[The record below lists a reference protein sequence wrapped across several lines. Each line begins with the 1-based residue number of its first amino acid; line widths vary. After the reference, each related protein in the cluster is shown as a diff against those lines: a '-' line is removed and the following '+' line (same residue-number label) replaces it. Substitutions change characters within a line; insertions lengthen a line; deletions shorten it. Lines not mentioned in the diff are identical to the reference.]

1 MTLDSLLITGRASQM
16 LAPASGVDLVNLSYL
31 NAALA
36 AYQPISGGITA
47 AQVVDLNS
55 TLAAWAVANGVSLSG
70 VVTLTLTPGGGLVRD
85 SLGLRVNSGVVSVV
99 GHTHQAV
106 DVVDLPSGVQTL
118 VRASLAAAGSRT
130 IAVSG
135 TGAVSLGVVLAPA
148 GGLQVTGAG
157 LAADLGPAGTQAAA
171 GDHTQAQLH
180 DPVTLGSSSS
190 LSGTLA
196 GQQLGLE
203 VKAVSGGG
211 LVVTPSGV
219 AVDFSVV
226 QRAGASAGP
235 SGVVTAVGNSPSV
248 ALTLTGGSLAA
259 STILDPSPP
268 SNTGGQLV
276 AGVNGLRVALGTTAT
291 TAAAGNHGHSAAT
304 SGADGFMSASD
315 KAAHDALW
323 AAGVPTVGVVSG
335 ALALSG
341 VATTAPVNH
350 SGVAGWFAV
359 KVNGVAYKLALY
371 Q

>member
-1 MTLDSLLITGRASQM
+1 M
-16 LAPASGVDLVNLSYL
+16 DLVNLSAL

-55 TLAAWAVANGVSLSG
+55 ALAAWAAANGVSLSG
-70 VVTLTLTPGGGLVRD
+70 VVTLPLTPGGGLTRD
-85 SLGLRVNSGVVSVV
+85 GLGLRVNSGVVSYV

-118 VRASLAAAGSRT
+118 VRASLAAVGSST

-135 TGAVSLGVVLAPA
+135 TGGLSLGVVLAPA

-157 LAADLGPAGTQAAA
+157 LAADLGTGGTQAAA
-171 GDHTQAQLH
+171 GDHTHAQLH
-180 DPVTLGSSSS
+180 DPVTLGASSS

-196 GQQLGLE
+196 GQALGLE
-203 VKAVSGGG
+203 VRAVSGGG
-211 LVVTPSGV
+211 LLVTPSGV
-219 AVDFSVV
+219 AVDFSVA
-226 QRAGASAGP
+226 QRAGASSAP
-235 SGVVTAVGNSPSV
+235 SGVVTAVSSSASV
-248 ALTLTGGSLAA
+248 ALTLAAGTLSA
-259 STILDPSPP
+259 STVLDPAPP

-304 SGADGFMSASD
+304 GVADGFMSAAD

-323 AAGVPTVGVVSG
+323 AAGVPTVAVLSG
-335 ALALSG
+335 ALVLSG

-350 SGVAGWFAV
+350 SGVAAWFAV
-359 KVNGVAYKLALY
+359 QVNGVAYKLPLY